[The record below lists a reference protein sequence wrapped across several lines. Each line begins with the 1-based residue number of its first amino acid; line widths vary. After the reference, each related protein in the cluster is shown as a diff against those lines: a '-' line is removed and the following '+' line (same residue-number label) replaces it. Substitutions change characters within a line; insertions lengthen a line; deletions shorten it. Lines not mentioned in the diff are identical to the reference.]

1 MSKLALKDM
10 SATDGSLQYLPE
22 LNALRALAVV
32 MTLLAHFAPV
42 EIPYMWYGVPI
53 FFTLSGFLITTILI
67 RNQEKNEKRLV
78 IIKNFVIRR
87 VLRLFPVYYLFLLF
101 FLLAKKFL
109 GLYLWKDDY
118 TLYFFTYTPNLLIA
132 KMGAHYLGC
141 FEHLWSLGV
150 EEQFYLFWP
159 WLLLF
164 SPPKF
169 RIPIIAVMICIP
181 FVSIYIDP
189 QGAKNGVF
197 PFHTLGVGA
206 ILACLY
212 VRKDAAINWLKQN
225 RSWIFGLTF
234 LHLLVVLFLFD
245 DRYKW
250 WYIYREVSLCLCTF
264 SIVLVSIFG
273 WRGVVGYITRNKQV
287 QYIGVIS
294 YGIYLFHMPVPFVY
308 RAIAARAFPSVH
320 LSPLVFMFLCFAI
333 TFTLA
338 ALSYRFIE
346 TPFLK
351 MKRLFV

>member
-1 MSKLALKDM
+1 LKDQ
-10 SATDGSLQYLPE
+10 SASDGSLQYLPE
-22 LNALRALAVV
+22 LNSLRALAVV
-32 MTLLAHFAPV
+32 MTLLAHFSPI

-53 FFTLSGFLITTILI
+53 FFTLSGFLITTILL
-67 RNQEKNEKRLV
+67 RNLQKSTNRPV

-109 GLYLWKDDY
+109 SLYLWKDDY

-132 KMGAHYLGC
+132 KKGAHYLGC

-164 SPPKF
+164 SPAKF
-169 RIPIIAVMICIP
+169 RIPLIAVMICIP

-189 QGAKNGVF
+189 QVAKNGVF

-212 VRKDAAINWLKQN
+212 VRQDAAINWLKEK
-225 RSWIFGLTF
+225 RHWIFGLAL
-234 LHLLVVLFLFD
+234 LHLLVVLVLFD
-245 DRYKW
+245 DNYKW
-250 WYIYREVSLCLCTF
+250 WYIYREISLCLATF
-264 SIVLVSIFG
+264 SIVLVSVYG
-273 WRGVVGYITRNKQV
+273 WRGIAGFIARNKQV
-287 QYIGVIS
+287 QNIGVIS

-308 RAIAARAFPSVH
+308 RALASRYFPSFHMPAGVF
-320 LSPLVFMFLCFAI
+320 LVFCFAVTI
-333 TFTLA
+333 GLA

-351 MKRLFV
+351 MKRFFV